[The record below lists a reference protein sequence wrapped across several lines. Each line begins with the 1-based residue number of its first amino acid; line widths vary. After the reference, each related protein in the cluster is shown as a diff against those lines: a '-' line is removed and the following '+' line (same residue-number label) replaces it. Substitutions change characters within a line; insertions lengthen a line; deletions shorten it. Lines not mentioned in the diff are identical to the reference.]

1 MCTFIFFH
9 LLFETP
15 IVTFCFLAPRIRETR
30 AFATRVSVSS
40 RGVQSTEHDIVN
52 RSLSNWAGVT
62 NLRYTVQMEDETA
75 VHCCDPALSVLV
87 MFVVSKRLSRC
98 ISPQAFYCP
107 PIIPL
112 SLIILRRRRTD
123 KVNPELCLKLQSEIM

>member
-1 MCTFIFFH
+1 M
-9 LLFETP
+9 
-15 IVTFCFLAPRIRETR
+15 TFCFLAPRIRETR
-30 AFATRVSVSS
+30 ALATRVSVSS